1 MAIRSTMNDANRY
14 FAETGRSPSKD
25 SFASI
30 SESESSLFQVRP
42 HSIDSLRV
50 CADGMRIK
58 ENIEIMS
65 RTSALWTARRRL
77 SVDSDGQAKAHRQ
90 HRHAAERMRG
100 RIVKA
105 NSV

>member
-1 MAIRSTMNDANRY
+1 MAIRSTMDDANRY
-14 FAETGRSPSKD
+14 FAETNRSPSKD

-30 SESESSLFQVRP
+30 SESSLFQVRL
-42 HSIDSLRV
+42 HSIDVLQVS
-50 CADGMRIK
+50 ADRRRIK

-65 RTSALWTARRRL
+65 FTPALWTARRRQ
-77 SVDSDGQAKAHRQ
+77 SVDSDGQAKAHLQ